1 MKLGQLYPNI
11 CLESLYCDSMQT
23 ETGKPLELG
32 DTYQDTVN
40 HQKFSPKIPLLS
52 GLSARA
58 FSTQIQRRESIC
70 CFSSCACW
78 QIALPKTQWLTSK
91 SIFRKGF
98 WKSLDIFLE
107 TNLISKTLWDKR
119 AYESKIEGNLKF
131 GGQKCSSR
139 NTVWPCWAFHH
150 LVTCSIDVYI
160 LWFLLSQNFLFTDVP
175 TMTLQHCLFERK
187 QCR

>member
-1 MKLGQLYPNI
+1 MSGKFILWFNANRDRKASGTRRHISRYSYPSKVFPQNPT
-11 CLESLYCDSMQT
+11 T
-23 ETGKPLELG
+23 EWP
-32 DTYQDTVN
+32 Q
-40 HQKFSPKIPLLS
+40 
-52 GLSARA
+52 RA
-58 FSTQIQRRESIC
+58 SIFHPNSTESIR

-107 TNLISKTLWDKR
+107 TNLISKTLWDER

-150 LVTCSIDVYI
+150 LVTCSINVYI

-187 QCR
+187 QYR